1 MSHDIYLLYLANFYH
16 LLTQNA
22 IELLWSRKKPERVMS
37 IIVLE
42 WRRADWQALN
52 VMWNNSLK
60 CRQKICDSSL
70 ANMRTQEGKW
80 SSDMKT
86 AITLRTYLFLSWG
99 VTHMFPFGVGLGALD
114 VDDLDPVSVASFLG
128 KAESFTR
135 RKTWLIEEWGKHMAK
150 KLWQMT
156 WNRDKELCGYSSRMA
171 ELNRW

>member
-1 MSHDIYLLYLANFYH
+1 
-16 LLTQNA
+16 
-22 IELLWSRKKPERVMS
+22 
-37 IIVLE
+37 
-42 WRRADWQALN
+42 
-52 VMWNNSLK
+52 
-60 CRQKICDSSL
+60 
-70 ANMRTQEGKW
+70 
-80 SSDMKT
+80 MKT